1 MDEALKAKAH
11 EEFEAEH
18 GVKVARPIF
27 DKLFEEAPVATQS
40 KYEVIKSWFVLHPK
54 VKTAAIALFGVTFAA
69 FDQAYNSN
77 HDYTQAGKIAG
88 AAAAVWIFA
97 YLKSA

>member
-1 MDEALKAKAH
+1 MDEALKAK
-11 EEFEAEH
+11 EALEDPPQP
-18 GVKVARPIF
+18 KVEAVTF
-27 DKLFEEAPVATQS
+27 TKEAPVATQS

-69 FDQAYNSN
+69 FDQAYNTN

-97 YLKSA
+97 YLKSS